1 LAETLGVHE
10 EGWTRLIE
18 GGAFLPWLSRE
29 CLVNESWTHTLAE
42 WAHLA
47 GNRAPAELAEWLAT
61 QGLALQ
67 QDVVVKSGTMLALE
81 AGQPVLRSGIV
92 TSAVGFTPPS
102 AKDVLKDVAGLDMQL
117 AGLSQSMSVDTP
129 KAAAAK
135 AETDEAMAKK
145 NAAETQ
151 VAELTATLNKLITK
165 LNEAEA
171 TKAAA
176 EATVERGLA
185 KASLANRLT
194 NALADENVRWAASIE
209 TLTAEQEMLIG
220 DVLLA
225 SSFIS

>member
-1 LAETLGVHE
+1 VQ
-10 EGWTRLIE
+10 I
-18 GGAFLPWLSRE
+18 
-29 CLVNESWTHTLAE
+29 LV
-42 WAHLA
+42 
-47 GNRAPAELAEWLAT
+47 
-61 QGLALQ
+61 
-67 QDVVVKSGTMLALE
+67 SGTIPEGNFKDVRAYLE
-81 AGQPVLRSGIV
+81 LPHFNVETIKTKNGAAAGLVSWVINIV
-92 TSAVGFTPPS
+92 TYRDIVVTVEPKKA
-102 AKDVLKDVAGLDMQL
+102 
-117 AGLSQSMSVDTP
+117 

-194 NALADENVRWAASIE
+194 NALADENVRWAASI
-209 TLTAEQEMLIG
+209 
-220 DVLLA
+220 
-225 SSFIS
+225 